1 MDWRSVNAIAKLL
14 VGCILILILI
24 CSCKTRSQVITVPG
38 DVRTDTVYKSLL
50 RTDSVMIYD
59 SIHVRET
66 PDTVYM
72 EKWRNKLIIRK
83 EHDTIYHHT
92 VCAKKGFIDGICSHI
107 PWNSYYLAPGL
118 TGAYQYQ
125 YEDISYKQFG
135 KCIHATPVHRAASH
149 DLLRTSPC
157 SR

>member
-1 MDWRSVNAIAKLL
+1 MDWRGVNAIAKLL

-38 DVRTDTVYKSLL
+38 YVRTDTVYKSLL

-83 EHDTIYHHT
+83 EHDTIYHHSVDT
-92 VCAKKGFIDGICSHI
+92 IKVPIEVEKKLNR
-107 PWNSYYLAPGL
+107 WQR
-118 TGAYQYQ
+118 T
-125 YEDISYKQFG
+125 KQDWG
-135 KCIHATPVHRAASH
+135 GWAVLVAGVAVV
-149 DLLRTSPC
+149 LVLR
-157 SR
+157 RRN

>member
-1 MDWRSVNAIAKLL
+1 MDWSGVNAIAKLL

-24 CSCKTRSQVITVPG
+24 CSCKTRSHVINVPS

-83 EHDTIYHHT
+83 EHDTIYHHSVDT
-92 VCAKKGFIDGICSHI
+92 IKVPIEVEKKLNRWQRTKQDWGGFAIL
-107 PWNSYYLAPGL
+107 LAIGM
-118 TGAYQYQ
+118 
-125 YEDISYKQFG
+125 
-135 KCIHATPVHRAASH
+135 CILFV
-149 DLLRTSPC
+149 RTRSG
-157 SR
+157 

>member
-1 MDWRSVNAIAKLL
+1 MGGSTMDWRGVNVIAKLL

-24 CSCKTRSQVITVPG
+24 CSCKTRSHVINVPS

-66 PDTVYM
+66 PDTVFM

-83 EHDTIYHHT
+83 EHDTIYHHSVDT
-92 VCAKKGFIDGICSHI
+92 IKVPIEVEKKLNRWQRTKQDWGGFAIL
-107 PWNSYYLAPGL
+107 LAIGM
-118 TGAYQYQ
+118 
-125 YEDISYKQFG
+125 
-135 KCIHATPVHRAASH
+135 CILFV
-149 DLLRTSPC
+149 RTRSG
-157 SR
+157 

>member
-1 MDWRSVNAIAKLL
+1 MDWRGVNSFVKLL
-14 VGCILILILI
+14 VGCLLILILM
-24 CSCKTRSQVITVPG
+24 CSCKTGSQVITAPV

-83 EHDTIYHHT
+83 ELDTIYHISVDT
-92 VCAKKGFIDGICSHI
+92 IRVPFEVEKELNRWQRTKLDWGGFAILLAICM
-107 PWNSYYLAPGL
+107 
-118 TGAYQYQ
+118 
-125 YEDISYKQFG
+125 
-135 KCIHATPVHRAASH
+135 CILFV
-149 DLLRTSPC
+149 RTRSG
-157 SR
+157 

>member
-1 MDWRSVNAIAKLL
+1 MDWRGVNAIAKLL

-24 CSCKTRSQVITVPG
+24 CSCKTRSHVINVPS

-66 PDTVYM
+66 PDTVFM

-83 EHDTIYHHT
+83 EHDTIYHHSVDT
-92 VCAKKGFIDGICSHI
+92 IKVPIEVEKKLNRWQRTKQDWGGFAILMTIGM
-107 PWNSYYLAPGL
+107 
-118 TGAYQYQ
+118 
-125 YEDISYKQFG
+125 
-135 KCIHATPVHRAASH
+135 CILFV
-149 DLLRTSPC
+149 RTRSG
-157 SR
+157 

>member
-1 MDWRSVNAIAKLL
+1 MDWRSVNAIAKLF
-14 VGCILILILI
+14 VGGILILILI

-38 DVRTDTVYKSLL
+38 DARTDTIYKSLL

-83 EHDTIYHHT
+83 EFDTIYHYSVDT
-92 VCAKKGFIDGICSHI
+92 IRVPFEVEKKLNRWQRTKQDWGGCAIL
-107 PWNSYYLAPGL
+107 LAIGM
-118 TGAYQYQ
+118 
-125 YEDISYKQFG
+125 
-135 KCIHATPVHRAASH
+135 CILFV
-149 DLLRTSPC
+149 RTRSG
-157 SR
+157 

>member
-24 CSCKTRSQVITVPG
+24 CSCKTRSQVITVPM

-72 EKWRNKLIIRK
+72 EQWRNKLIIRK
-83 EHDTIYHHT
+83 EHDTIYHHSVDT
-92 VCAKKGFIDGICSHI
+92 IKVPIEVEKKLNRWHRTKQDWGGFAIL
-107 PWNSYYLAPGL
+107 LAIGM
-118 TGAYQYQ
+118 
-125 YEDISYKQFG
+125 
-135 KCIHATPVHRAASH
+135 CILFV
-149 DLLRTSPC
+149 RTRSG
-157 SR
+157 